1 MAVEVVGREVEEDG
15 ALGAEESGVLELEAG
30 GLADDRRLGVDLAD
44 EAGDR
49 DADVARDRDRLA
61 GAAEDVA
68 EQLDR
73 GGLAVGAGDG
83 EEAVGECPPGELELT
98 DDVDLA
104 LQRGRD
110 HRRLPRN
117 PWALDDRVRSLELS
131 QTIRIQD
138 HFDARPRKTFRAVG
152 MSRIDR
158 ADALAAGGEEAGGG
172 LARAGE
178 PDDQERPARQRRSHF
193 LGRDQRHHRV
203 NSPPRPSPL
212 RARTP

>member
-15 ALGAEESGVLELEAG
+15 ALGAEEGGVLELEAG

-44 EAGDR
+44 QAGDR

-73 GGLAVGAGDG
+73 GRLAVGAGDG
-83 EEAVGECPPGELELT
+83 EEAVGERPPGELELT

-110 HRRLPRN
+110 HRRLPGY

-138 HFDARPRKTFRAVG
+138 NFDAPPGKTFRAVG

-158 ADALAAGGEEAGGG
+158 ADALAASGEEAGGG

-178 PDDQERPARQRRSHF
+178 PDDQERPPRQRRSHF
-193 LGRDQRHHRV
+193 LGRDQRHQAWIR
-203 NSPPRPSPL
+203 PRAPRPREFADP
-212 RARTP
+212 